1 MPSSAELRKA
11 CDWENGLIAPTIHF
25 DADLYQQEQE
35 RVFGRAWLVVG
46 HDDMVRNRGDYVT
59 NYMGEVPVIV
69 ARGEDG
75 KVRVLVNRCAHRGT
89 QVCLF
94 DRGNTRAF
102 TCSYHGWTYD
112 LAGKLIGAPL
122 EQKLYPDLDKAGWG
136 LEEAPKV
143 ATFHGLICASLDP
156 AAPPLE
162 EWLGED
168 VCWWLKMFVLAE
180 PLGGLEALPGWHR
193 YRSPGN
199 WKFISE
205 NFIGDGY
212 HVFAATHVAWLKV
225 MNDLRDRANDIP
237 MIGYPITKGGISY
250 ELSAG
255 YHRGC
260 PLGIGFVVLD
270 EWMYRRDVEEAERLG
285 PDSVAWV
292 RERRRLLQDALKGQ
306 EHKPYGFMNG
316 LLFPNWGLM
325 GFISP
330 LLGRH
335 FILFHPRGPREHE
348 AWQWTMVEK
357 NAPQAVKQLAVQ
369 RVYQG
374 QHMAGIVAPDDVE
387 NFERIVEATSP
398 RRNWRRP
405 FHYGMQRGHEE
416 EGPRG
421 LPGNLGPSPSEVN
434 QRQFY
439 KYWLEL
445 MEREAP
451 LPQRG

>member
-11 CDWENGLIAPTIHF
+11 CDWANGLIAPTIHF
-25 DADLYQQEQE
+25 DADVYQQEQE
-35 RVFGRAWLVVG
+35 RVFGRSWLVVG
-46 HDDMVRNRGDYVT
+46 HDDMVRSRGDYVT

-122 EQKLYPDLDKAGWG
+122 EQKLYPDLDKASWG

-199 WKFISE
+199 WKF
-205 NFIGDGY
+205 
-212 HVFAATHVAWLKV
+212 
-225 MNDLRDRANDIP
+225 M
-237 MIGYPITKGGISY
+237 
-250 ELSAG
+250 
-255 YHRGC
+255 
-260 PLGIGFVVLD
+260 LD
-270 EWMYRRDVEEAERLG
+270 EPSSGMSRQEKEDLARFMLRIRHERPVSIVWVEHDIQMVRDLA
-285 PDSVAWV
+285 D
-292 RERRRLLQDALKGQ
+292 RE
-306 EHKPYGFMNG
+306 
-316 LLFPNWGLM
+316 
-325 GFISP
+325 I
-330 LLGRH
+330 GRAH
-335 FILFHPRGPREHE
+335 
-348 AWQWTMVEK
+348 V
-357 NAPQAVKQLAVQ
+357 
-369 RVYQG
+369 
-374 QHMAGIVAPDDVE
+374 
-387 NFERIVEATSP
+387 
-398 RRNWRRP
+398 
-405 FHYGMQRGHEE
+405 
-416 EGPRG
+416 
-421 LPGNLGPSPSEVN
+421 
-434 QRQFY
+434 
-439 KYWLEL
+439 
-445 MEREAP
+445 
-451 LPQRG
+451 